1 MRRQSTAKDDDAVSE
16 ILGVIMMLAMVV
28 TIMGGVWVF
37 LNPYLVAFNDN
48 TNWNS
53 ASNIADRVEDR
64 FDVVGDSPNGTG
76 TRQALSLKS
85 SSINPANLVEEWI
98 IASDLTPNEVVNVI
112 ELNASSFEFLA
123 LNETVTSISVH
134 TSTEQTSFAVTS
146 SY

>member
-53 ASNIADRVEDR
+53 ASNIAE
-64 FDVVGDSPNGTG
+64 PKTI
-76 TRQALSLKS
+76 Q
-85 SSINPANLVEEWI
+85 
-98 IASDLTPNEVVNVI
+98 
-112 ELNASSFEFLA
+112 
-123 LNETVTSISVH
+123 
-134 TSTEQTSFAVTS
+134 
-146 SY
+146 